1 MERKTTCP
9 KKIVTMCSSYGIQQ
23 EHGEWAT
30 AFAQFAWELV
40 ANYEQED
47 EEFVEAS
54 TTRRKQLQAFH
65 GGC

>member
-1 MERKTTCP
+1 MRA
-9 KKIVTMCSSYGIQQ
+9 VMCCVLAMASRRA

-40 ANYEQED
+40 VNYEQED

-54 TTRRKQLQAFH
+54 TTRPKQLQAFH
-65 GGC
+65 SRC